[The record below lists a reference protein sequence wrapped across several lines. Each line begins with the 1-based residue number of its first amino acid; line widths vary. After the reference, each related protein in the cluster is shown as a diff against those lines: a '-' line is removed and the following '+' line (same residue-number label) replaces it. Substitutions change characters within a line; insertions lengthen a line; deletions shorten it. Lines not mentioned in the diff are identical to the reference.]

1 MIRKYAQTDRLALC
15 EFFSVLIEAHKAYIS
30 HGELQMGIATD
41 RGQLAPDYKTKWLQ
55 YLDKQADNPKNT
67 ILLYEEEGEIY
78 GFTLFG
84 ISNDG
89 DEPYGLIFD
98 LGVTPAQRGKHIGQ
112 QLLIQA
118 LDSLKAQGIRD
129 CYLESGIDNHSAH
142 DFFRK
147 NGFTAVS
154 QIFRLKF

>member
-1 MIRKYAQTDRLALC
+1 MIRKYTTTDRLALC
-15 EFFSVLIEAHKAYIS
+15 EFFSALIEAHKAYIS

-41 RGQLAPDYKTKWLQ
+41 RGQLAQDYKTKWLQ
-55 YLDKQADNPKNT
+55 YLDRQSGNTENT
-67 ILLYEEEGEIY
+67 ILLYEEKGEIV

-89 DEPYGLIFD
+89 AEPYGVVFD
-98 LGVTPAQRGKHIGQ
+98 LGVAPAHRGKHIGQ
-112 QLLIQA
+112 QLLTQA
-118 LDSLKAQGIRD
+118 LDSLKAQGIQN

-154 QIFRLKF
+154 EIFRLKF